1 MKKVFVLLSTLLMV
15 GMLFGCNS
23 TAKQSSE
30 SKPIKVEGNDS
41 ASKATV
47 NYSFSNGVATL
58 EDIKIEITKEKVI
71 PVGKKGNEYGEK
83 PVLAFWYKV
92 TNITGKEIDPSTAWI
107 AVFEAFQDTDANQ
120 VNQLDVG
127 TLPDDKY
134 LDSQSENIKKGKTAE
149 SAISYELDDLKTPV
163 ILKAFRGIGGEKLGE
178 QTFEIK

>member
-1 MKKVFVLLSTLLMV
+1 MKKAFVLLGTLLMV
-15 GMLFGCNS
+15 GMMFGCGS
-23 TAKQSSE
+23 TAKQSPE
-30 SKPIKVEGNDS
+30 SKSVKVEGNNS
-41 ASKATV
+41 SSKTAT
-47 NYSFSNGVATL
+47 NYSFFNGVATL

-107 AVFEAFQDTDANQ
+107 AVFAAFQDTDANQ

-127 TLPDDKY
+127 MLPDDKY

-163 ILKAFRGIGGEKLGE
+163 ILKAFKGVGGEKLGE
-178 QTFEIK
+178 QTYKIR